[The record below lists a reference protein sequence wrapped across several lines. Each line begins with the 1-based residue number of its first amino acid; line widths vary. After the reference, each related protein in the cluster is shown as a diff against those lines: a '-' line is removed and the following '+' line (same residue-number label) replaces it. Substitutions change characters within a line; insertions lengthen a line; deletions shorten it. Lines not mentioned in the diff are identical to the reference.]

1 MKTQE
6 LNKLYHCVYRLDYH
20 LVIVTKYRRKCLTEE
35 MRVRARE
42 IFESTLNKWGCELL
56 EANGEP
62 DHMHLLISAPP
73 TVALSK
79 LVNNLK
85 TVSSRLLRKE
95 FAKHLARVYRKPVL
109 WHRAYFVVTCGG
121 APLSVIRQYIE
132 NQNEDSDC

>member
-1 MKTQE
+1 MKIQE

-20 LVIVTKYRRKCLTEE
+20 LVIVTKYRRKCLTDE

-85 TVSSRLLRKE
+85 TVRPGCSERSLQGIWHGYIESPFCGIGRTSSSR
-95 FAKHLARVYRKPVL
+95 
-109 WHRAYFVVTCGG
+109 VV
-121 APLSVIRQYIE
+121 VRR
-132 NQNEDSDC
+132 

>member
-1 MKTQE
+1 
-6 LNKLYHCVYRLDYH
+6 
-20 LVIVTKYRRKCLTEE
+20 
-35 MRVRARE
+35 MRVRAKE
-42 IFESTLNKWGCELL
+42 VFESTLNKWGCELL

-62 DHMHLLISAPP
+62 DHMHLLISTPP
-73 TVALSK
+73 TIALSK

-95 FAKHLARVYRKPVL
+95 FAKHLAQVYRKPVL

-132 NQNEDSDC
+132 NQNQDSDC

>member
-35 MRVRARE
+35 MRVRAKD
-42 IFESTLNKWGCELL
+42 IFESTLEKWGCELL
-56 EANGEP
+56 ETNGEP
-62 DHMHLLISAPP
+62 DHMHLLISTPP
-73 TVALSK
+73 TLSLSK

-95 FAKHLARVYRKPVL
+95 FSRHLARVYRKPVL

-121 APLSVIRQYIE
+121 APLSVMRQYIE
-132 NQNEDSDC
+132 NQKDSDC